1 MRCLF
6 TCFTASKSKHNKRIH
21 IFDRDVAAV
30 TPPLQSTTLQIPL
43 TPNPQE
49 KKLEEEQ
56 LNSDLKVLYPQEGGT
71 DKVGQNEV
79 EMGDNEQQFDHDDSR
94 NLVEEESSGS
104 LFSLSIDSTRP
115 TSRGEKVTSFDD
127 VDDSNDSILVE
138 AESSES
144 LFSLSIDSRKLI
156 SCGGE
161 LGEKEVSSPIP
172 KCSRE
177 TDQNQTRSVLTPLEN
192 QNLPQLKTVKAKFHH
207 QDKENINSQQD
218 NASNTFSFEL
228 LSKKERVNRHEKK
241 LSGKE
246 IAVETSL
253 SSWLIQPETTALAK
267 GSSNSVGNSV
277 NGGGESSPRS
287 SQSRHVLGALT
298 MRQCPGST
306 TTTTTPT
313 RRNSLSSDDT
323 SNVGTVGSY
332 WRHTGRRLDSGSS
345 ASSRRMQENVKK
357 NVEVIV

>member
-115 TSRGEKVTSFDD
+115 TSR
-127 VDDSNDSILVE
+127 
-138 AESSES
+138 ESSES